1 MKFFPGICFES
12 AFQFSVYLQGISLKQ
27 SSIVPLS
34 VVKTSIIIY
43 CEHITLVLCF
53 FPQSYKSCFLLP
65 YIVIASRDET

>member
-27 SSIVPLS
+27 SSLVPRS

-43 CEHITLVLCF
+43 CEHLTLVLCLKL
-53 FPQSYKSCFLLP
+53 FPSILQILFPPSLYCDCK
-65 YIVIASRDET
+65 